1 MTTFNYNKINQQ
13 RRDKR
18 KSVRIDTFK
27 KTKANDLNSLWHSAI
42 QRETVFL
49 SGKYIHQDIGTIVK
63 AFPAYCDWVLEH
75 QPNGI
80 VARQIIRHFN
90 RHTHSKN

>member
-1 MTTFNYNKINQQ
+1 MTKFNYDKIHQQ

-27 KTKANDLNSLWHSAI
+27 KTKTDQLNSLWHSAI
-42 QRETVFL
+42 QSETVFL
-49 SGKYIHQDIGTIVK
+49 SGKYIHKDIGTIVK
-63 AFPAYCDWVLEH
+63 ADPQYCIWCIDN

-80 VARQIIRHFN
+80 VSKQLLRHFN
-90 RHTHSKN
+90 K

>member
-27 KTKANDLNSLWHSAI
+27 QTKGRKLNSLWHSAI

-49 SGKYIHQDIGTIVK
+49 SGKYIHKPIDTIVR
-63 AFPAYCDWVLEH
+63 ADPQYCMWVIDN
-75 QPNGI
+75 QPQGI
-80 VARQIIRHFN
+80 VARQLLRHFN
-90 RHTHSKN
+90 RKQ